1 MTKESWMTSCFSI
14 ARHTGGIVVKGDDGK
29 QHTFYVVN
37 KEDDRNWT
45 YIPPNEPADLI
56 DSEFIPSYKK
66 LGRERFIRVVQANN
80 RADHAELKK
89 ALKAEEFRLRS
100 ERIKEMAAMEAKRKL
115 AIPRSSPRKTETEK
129 ILTNIKRKKIMR
141 TLKQFQD
148 EVLAPL
154 RKEREDNIEKKTNE
168 QTQQLAKLQCELD
181 SLRDDLLE
189 FKLKQHASLA
199 AFRNKQTARRSEIN
213 EQIFALRY
221 KIKHNRVLINE
232 EHQNKLGLAFAEY
245 NRERR
250 EAGILPIGFDMQP
263 KRHPEDPNSVSAKI
277 IENETE
283 TETPQH

>member
-1 MTKESWMTSCFSI
+1 
-14 ARHTGGIVVKGDDGK
+14 
-29 QHTFYVVN
+29 
-37 KEDDRNWT
+37 
-45 YIPPNEPADLI
+45 
-56 DSEFIPSYKK
+56 
-66 LGRERFIRVVQANN
+66 
-80 RADHAELKK
+80 
-89 ALKAEEFRLRS
+89 
-100 ERIKEMAAMEAKRKL
+100 
-115 AIPRSSPRKTETEK
+115 
-129 ILTNIKRKKIMR
+129 MR

-221 KIKHNRVLINE
+221 KIKHNRVLIKE